1 MLYMRGV
8 HKMKNKA
15 TTVIILSI
23 LTVIIGMGLNFQEFL
38 MGSPATLKNFIVTFA
53 YITMWMLI
61 IIRSTKFKNRGVMRY
76 YSIFWI
82 LTLFLSIVTGYVNIT
97 GAQVDWAIPFAILL
111 LGQWYGINFFVGSFL
126 TASIIITFISLVML
140 SITVILL
147 KRIK

>member
-1 MLYMRGV
+1 
-8 HKMKNKA
+8 MKNKA

-111 LGQWYGINFFVGSFL
+111 LGQWYGINIFVGSFL